1 MNLFDKND
9 FETIQNRIKCVTE
22 KSVRQWGVMTNAQML
37 AHCSKVLE
45 LALNNREKQIFLGKL
60 LGAFIL
66 KKILNNKGATR
77 KNIKSSKKLFVEIPE
92 EFDAEK
98 TRLLE
103 LFTRFHKNGSAYYEN
118 KLHPFFGRLTSRQ
131 WNDLMFRHLDHHLTQ
146 FGA

>member
-22 KSVRQWGVMTNAQML
+22 VSVRQWGVMTNAQML

-45 LALNNREKQIFLGKL
+45 LALNHREKQLFLGKL

-77 KNIKSSKKLFVEIPE
+77 KNIKSSKKLFVENPG
-92 EFDAEK
+92 EFEAEK
-98 TRLLE
+98 ARLLE

-118 KLHPFFGRLTSRQ
+118 KLHPFFGRLTSQQ
-131 WNDLMFRHLDHHLTQ
+131 WNDLMFKHLDHHLTQ

>member
-45 LALNNREKQIFLGKL
+45 LALNNREKQIFLDKL

-77 KNIKSSKKLFVEIPE
+77 KNIKSSKKLFVEIPG
-92 EFDAEK
+92 EFEAEK

-103 LFTRFHKNGSAYYEN
+103 LFIRFHKNGSAYYEN
-118 KLHPFFGRLTSRQ
+118 KMHPLFGRLTSRQ
-131 WNDLMFRHLDHHLTQ
+131 WNDLMFKHLDHHLTQ